1 MGGASKEGHSG
12 FGLFVLKTL
21 TSAIMLIR
29 LERLAIDVIEHF
41 DFFIFYLF
49 FGLLIKISRLKFHI
63 YKLKISYYINLTK
76 NNNLG
81 TDSIDSNLLHH
92 IKGLHV
98 LCARKELCEKPRHRT
113 W

>member
-41 DFFIFYLF
+41 DFFIFKMSSSIARNKLTIFAPILLLGRLYLVVYHFYIYLLF
-49 FGLLIKISRLKFHI
+49 FK
-63 YKLKISYYINLTK
+63 
-76 NNNLG
+76 
-81 TDSIDSNLLHH
+81 
-92 IKGLHV
+92 
-98 LCARKELCEKPRHRT
+98 
-113 W
+113 

>member
-41 DFFIFYLF
+41 DFFIFKMSSSNARNKLTIFAPILLLGRLYLVVYHFYIYLLF
-49 FGLLIKISRLKFHI
+49 FK
-63 YKLKISYYINLTK
+63 
-76 NNNLG
+76 
-81 TDSIDSNLLHH
+81 
-92 IKGLHV
+92 
-98 LCARKELCEKPRHRT
+98 
-113 W
+113 